1 MEARRD
7 PEHLYKMAVAA
18 LDLRGAWCGACD
30 GYGLM
35 ACSDGAFVRCLAYS
49 ERGHGR
55 PLPKSWWGSSD
66 FVDERDPDH
75 ELPSSQPVK
84 E

>member
-1 MEARRD
+1 M
-7 PEHLYKMAVAA
+7 LTVAA
-18 LDLRGAWCGACD
+18 LDFRGAWCGACD

-55 PLPKSWWGSSD
+55 PLPKSWWGRSD
-66 FVDERDPDH
+66 FVDERDSERDH
-75 ELPSSQPVK
+75 LPGRPV
-84 E
+84 ED